1 MTNYFGIS
9 YQNLQKSVKHI
20 GFKRKISNQGA
31 PTLQAMWPPALY
43 KHQQEGVAWMLKREQ
58 SKVFKGGLLCDEP
71 GMGKTIQVGAI
82 MCQNPKRNNLLILP
96 NAVIKQ
102 WIDTLTKMIPDVN
115 IYVHHGK
122 TKLKDTSILRK
133 GSMNIVIITIAG
145 VTKMSL
151 FKKITW
157 DRIIMDECHY
167 IKNKSSSRSV
177 HAKKLNGTIKWG
189 LTGTPVQNSI
199 KDLISLV
206 MFIKPDNWDLD
217 SLPINKNTIK
227 TFKKRLILRRTKDDH
242 PKDPNYLIKI
252 SSVNDQVIRFPF
264 KHKAERDFYNLIM
277 AEIQV
282 MAEDIQQNENG
293 LRRFQGML
301 ELLIRNRQA
310 SIHPVLYARA
320 MLERAKR
327 KNIRYSPHPT
337 IKNYDY
343 QQTSSRFDAVIKSIG
358 EKKQANQLVF
368 CRYRHEMDLWEQTL
382 TKKGYHCFKYNGST
396 SMKKRESIINSYTY
410 NRALLQV
417 CNQKIGRAV
426 REVFENIRS
435 YFSNVLLI
443 QIVAGGTGLNLQ
455 QFTRVML
462 TTPDWNPCNEIQ
474 AVARSHRIGQ
484 TAPVD
489 IYRFLLE
496 DDVPGD
502 KKLETI
508 DDKIYDKQTK
518 KRLVMADVLNDTT
531 LYTDKKLSIDDIRG
545 LIGSKKKRD
554 VDVAVEVGIRV

>member
-1 MTNYFGIS
+1 MTPHFGHS
-9 YQNLQKSVKHI
+9 YQKLQEAVKH
-20 GFKRKISNQGA
+20 
-31 PTLQAMWPPALY
+31 QAFMKPPKKLTPMWPPSLY
-43 KHQQEGVAWMLKREQ
+43 KHQKEGVAWMLKREQ
-58 SKVFKGGLLCDEP
+58 SPVLKGGLLCDEP
-71 GMGKTIQVGAI
+71 GMGKTIQVGAV
-82 MCQNPKRNNLLILP
+82 MCQNPQKNNLLILP
-96 NAVIKQ
+96 NAVIRQ
-102 WIDTLTKMIPDVN
+102 WVDTLTKMIPGVN
-115 IYVHHGK
+115 IYVHHGN
-122 TKLKDTSILRK
+122 TKIKDTSILQK
-133 GSMNIVIITIAG
+133 GPMNIVIITIAG

-167 IKNKSSSRSV
+167 IKNKSSSRSI
-177 HAKKLNGTIKWG
+177 HAKKLNGKIKWG

-217 SLPINKNTIK
+217 KLPINKHTIK
-227 TFKKRLILRRTKDDH
+227 QFKTRVVLRRTKDDH

-252 SSVNDQVIRFPF
+252 SSVNEKIIRFPF
-264 KHKAERDFYNLIM
+264 KHAKEREFYNLIM
-277 AEIQV
+277 EEIQV
-282 MAEDIQQNENG
+282 MAEDIQQQANA
-293 LRRFQGML
+293 LIRFHGML

-327 KNIRYSPHPT
+327 KKITYRPHQMIRT
-337 IKNYDY
+337 YDY
-343 QQTSSRFDAVIKSIG
+343 KQTSSRFDAVINSIN

-382 TKKGYHCFKYNGST
+382 TERGYHCFKYNGST
-396 SMKKRESIINSYTY
+396 SMKNRQKIINSYTY
-410 NRALLQV
+410 NRVLLQV

-426 REVFENIRS
+426 REIFENIRS
-435 YFSNVLLI
+435 YFSNILLI

-489 IYRFLLE
+489 IYRFLL
-496 DDVPGD
+496 DDGD
-502 KKLETI
+502 TTETI
-508 DDKIYDKQTK
+508 DDRIYEKQTN

-531 LYTDKKLSIDDIRG
+531 LYTDEKLSIDGIRE
-545 LIGSKKKRD
+545 LIEQKKEAKKKNKN
-554 VDVAVEVGIRV
+554 VVEEVVRNVV

>member
-1 MTNYFGIS
+1 MTNNFGSS
-9 YQNLQKSVKHI
+9 YQKRQEFVKHQA
-20 GFKRKISNQGA
+20 FMKPSK
-31 PTLQAMWPPALY
+31 TLMLMWPPSLY
-43 KHQQEGVAWMLKREQ
+43 KHQKEGVAWMLKREQ
-58 SKVFKGGLLCDEP
+58 SPVFKGGLLCDEP
-71 GMGKTIQVGAI
+71 GMGKTIQVGAT
-82 MCQNPKRNNLLILP
+82 MCQNPQRNNLLILP
-96 NAVIKQ
+96 NAVIQQ
-102 WIDTLTKMIPDVN
+102 WVDTLTKMIPDVN

-145 VTKMSL
+145 VIKMSL

-167 IKNKSSSRSV
+167 IKNKSSSRSI
-177 HAKKLNGTIKWG
+177 HSKKLNGKIKWG

-206 MFIKPDNWDLD
+206 MFIKPDKWDLD
-217 SLPINKNTIK
+217 NVPINKNTIK

-252 SSVNDQVIRFPF
+252 SSINDKIIRFPF
-264 KHKAERDFYNLIM
+264 KHKKEREFYNLIM
-277 AEIQV
+277 EEIQV
-282 MAEDIQQNENG
+282 MAEDIQQRANG
-293 LRRFQGML
+293 LHRFQGML

-327 KNIRYSPHPT
+327 KNIRYRPHTT
-337 IKNYDY
+337 IKTYDY
-343 QQTSSRFDAVIKSIG
+343 KQTSSRFDAVIKSIN
-358 EKKQANQLVF
+358 EKPKANQLVF

-382 TKKGYHCFKYNGST
+382 TQKGYHCFKYNGST
-396 SMKKRESIINSYTY
+396 SMKKRQNIISSYTY
-410 NRALLQV
+410 NRVLLQV
-417 CNQKIGRAV
+417 CNQKCSRAV

-435 YFSNVLLI
+435 FFSNILLI

-489 IYRFLLE
+489 IYRFLL
-496 DDVPGD
+496 DDGD
-502 KKLETI
+502 TTETI

-531 LYTDKKLSIDDIRG
+531 LYTDKKLSIDEIRE
-545 LIGSKKKRD
+545 LIVKKK
-554 VDVAVEVGIRV
+554 ET

>member
-1 MTNYFGIS
+1 
-9 YQNLQKSVKHI
+9 
-20 GFKRKISNQGA
+20 
-31 PTLQAMWPPALY
+31 
-43 KHQQEGVAWMLKREQ
+43 
-58 SKVFKGGLLCDEP
+58 
-71 GMGKTIQVGAI
+71 
-82 MCQNPKRNNLLILP
+82 
-96 NAVIKQ
+96 
-102 WIDTLTKMIPDVN
+102 
-115 IYVHHGK
+115 
-122 TKLKDTSILRK
+122 
-133 GSMNIVIITIAG
+133 
-145 VTKMSL
+145 
-151 FKKITW
+151 
-157 DRIIMDECHY
+157 
-167 IKNKSSSRSV
+167 
-177 HAKKLNGTIKWG
+177 
-189 LTGTPVQNSI
+189 
-199 KDLISLV
+199 
-206 MFIKPDNWDLD
+206 
-217 SLPINKNTIK
+217 
-227 TFKKRLILRRTKDDH
+227 
-242 PKDPNYLIKI
+242 
-252 SSVNDQVIRFPF
+252 
-264 KHKAERDFYNLIM
+264 
-277 AEIQV
+277 
-282 MAEDIQQNENG
+282 
-293 LRRFQGML
+293 
-301 ELLIRNRQA
+301 
-310 SIHPVLYARA
+310 
-320 MLERAKR
+320 
-327 KNIRYSPHPT
+327 
-337 IKNYDY
+337 
-343 QQTSSRFDAVIKSIG
+343 
-358 EKKQANQLVF
+358 
-368 CRYRHEMDLWEQTL
+368 
-382 TKKGYHCFKYNGST
+382 
-396 SMKKRESIINSYTY
+396 MKKRESIINSYTY